1 MARLRIRPDR
11 QRGRSRQ
18 RRQPV
23 SSSDYRRECW
33 HRRLL
38 HLASFNTQCRGLRNT
53 SWEGIASSASV
64 LPMNLADVVMLFHL
78 VIVAFNASLL
88 VLIPWGRSRWRWVRN
103 RRIRQVHLLMMLFI
117 AAQTIL
123 GQYCPLTLLEANLR
137 GEEAGPLFLARIV
150 HAVLYWDL
158 PLAFFGAIYLLCAA
172 WVVALWRWVP
182 PSTEDVCL

>member
-1 MARLRIRPDR
+1 
-11 QRGRSRQ
+11 
-18 RRQPV
+18 
-23 SSSDYRRECW
+23 
-33 HRRLL
+33 
-38 HLASFNTQCRGLRNT
+38 
-53 SWEGIASSASV
+53 
-64 LPMNLADVVMLFHL
+64 
-78 VIVAFNASLL
+78 LL

-158 PLAFFGAIYLLCAA
+158 PLAFFGALYLLCAA